1 MDGLNSLTTA
11 LDLLEVETGLG
22 RLARISGSTVRI
34 EGLVR
39 EVQLGDRIEVQGRS
53 DTIAGE
59 VIALEK
65 DHVLAALEG
74 NAQGLKVGHGVR
86 HLGRP
91 TLRPT
96 ANWLGRVVD
105 PDGCPLDGRP
115 LLPGTTPANLDQDP
129 LPANRRRGL
138 GERLRTGYA
147 VFNTLLP
154 IVRGQRIG
162 IFAGS
167 GVGKSTLLA
176 GLAQT
181 IEVDIIVIALVGE
194 RGREVREFVEETL
207 GPEAMSRTI
216 VVAAT
221 SDRAP
226 HVRRRCAQSA
236 TAIAETFRDLGHHVL
251 LLVDSLTR
259 FCEAHREISISAGET
274 ANLRGHPASTAP
286 AIAHL
291 CERAGPGT
299 GSDGDITAIYTVLVA
314 GSDMEEP
321 VADMVRGVLDGHLVL
336 SRDIA
341 ERGRFPAVD
350 VVKSVSRSLP
360 KAASRIENEI
370 IKKTRN
376 ALAIYAESVLMIR
389 AGLYQ
394 KGSDTELDVAVS
406 INEDLETFLS
416 QRNKQTIAEHFERL
430 KKITDQK
437 K

>member
-1 MDGLNSLTTA
+1 MDGLNSLTAA
-11 LDLLEVETGLG
+11 LHLLEMEAGLG
-22 RLARISGSTVRI
+22 RLASISGSTVRI
-34 EGLVR
+34 EGLAR

-53 DTIAGE
+53 DSIAGE
-59 VIALEK
+59 IIALEK
-65 DHVLAALEG
+65 DHVLAVLEG
-74 NAQGLKVGHGVR
+74 NAQGLKVGQGVR

-91 TLRPT
+91 PLRPT
-96 ANWLGRVVD
+96 RNWLGRVID
-105 PDGCPLDGRP
+105 PDGRPLDGRP
-115 LLPGTTPANLDQDP
+115 LLPGTTAVSLDRDP

-138 GERLRTGYA
+138 GKRLRTGYA

-181 IEVDIIVIALVGE
+181 IEADVIVIALVGE
-194 RGREVREFVEETL
+194 RGREVREFVTETL
-207 GPEAMSRTI
+207 GPEAMSRTV

-226 HVRRRCAQSA
+226 HVKRRCATSA
-236 TAIAETFRDLGHHVL
+236 TAIAETFRDEGHHVL

-259 FCEAHREISISAGET
+259 FCEAHRELSISAGET
-274 ANLRGHPASTAP
+274 ANLRGHPASTAH
-286 AIAHL
+286 ALAHL

-299 GSDGDITAIYTVLVA
+299 DTAGDITAIYTVLVA

-321 VADMVRGVLDGHLVL
+321 IADMVRGVLDGHVVL

-341 ERGRFPAVD
+341 ERGRFPAID

-360 KAASRIENEI
+360 NAASRVENEMI
-370 IKKTRN
+370 RRAVNSMAT
-376 ALAIYAESVLMIR
+376 YEGSVLMIR

-394 KGSDTELDVAVS
+394 KGSDVELDYAVS
-406 INEDLETFLS
+406 INDDLEKFLS
-416 QRNKQTIAEHFERL
+416 RRNKQSIAEHFEGL
-430 KKITDQK
+430 KKVTQQ
-437 K
+437 